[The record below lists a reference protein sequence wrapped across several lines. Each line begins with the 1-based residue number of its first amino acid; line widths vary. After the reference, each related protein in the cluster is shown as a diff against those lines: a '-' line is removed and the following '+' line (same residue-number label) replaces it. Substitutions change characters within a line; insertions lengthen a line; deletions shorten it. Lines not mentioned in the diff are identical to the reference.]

1 MEYPKLEKNY
11 PVHVYET
18 GPDGRL
24 NLHSFFNYLQD
35 IASDHAL
42 QLGFGRDDLMKQNHF
57 WVLSR
62 IYSEM
67 SFWPSWGETI
77 ILKTW
82 PRGTD
87 RLFAIRDF
95 EARYPDGRPVARA
108 TSSWLIID
116 RDTKRIQR
124 PDNNLTRLN
133 SELMCEKAFP
143 GNAMKLE
150 PAGGNVRNTPPFHV
164 TISDLDVN
172 LHTNNARYL
181 KWVTDS
187 YDLDFILK
195 NVPLSAEINYLAESR
210 FNESIAIAVSEES
223 NDSNVFNHSIMR
235 TSDNTEL
242 CRVRISWKQ
251 NIMQQIN
258 NSGI

>member
-1 MEYPKLEKNY
+1 MKMEYPKLEKEY

-18 GPDGRL
+18 GPDGKL
-24 NLHSFFNYLQD
+24 NLHSLFDFFQD
-35 IASDHAL
+35 IASDHAVS
-42 QLGFGRDDLMKQNHF
+42 LGFGRDDLMKQNHF

-62 IYSEM
+62 IYSEISIM
-67 SFWPSWGETI
+67 PSWGETI

-87 RLFAIRDF
+87 RLFALRDF
-95 EARYPDGRPVARA
+95 EVRYPDGRTIALA

-124 PDNNLTRLN
+124 PDNIRSRLN
-133 SELMCEKAFP
+133 SDPSVERAFP
-143 GNAMKLE
+143 RNAMKLE
-150 PAGGNVRNTPPFHV
+150 PSGGNGRSTPHFGVRV
-164 TISDLDVN
+164 SDLDIN

-181 KWVTDS
+181 KWITDS
-187 YDLDFILK
+187 YDLDFMLN

-210 FNESIAIAVSEES
+210 FNDIISIMISGYGNEG
-223 NDSNVFNHSIMR
+223 NLFNHSIMR

-242 CRVRISWKQ
+242 CRVRIRWEKRSV
-251 NIMQQIN
+251 
-258 NSGI
+258 

>member
-1 MEYPKLEKNY
+1 MEFPKLEKNY

-24 NLHSFFNYLQD
+24 NLHSLFDYLQD
-35 IASDHAL
+35 IASDHAI

-62 IYSEM
+62 IYAEIST
-67 SFWPSWGETI
+67 WPSWGDTI
-77 ILKTW
+77 SLKTW

-95 EARYPDGRPVARA
+95 EVSNPDGKSLALA

-124 PDNNLTRLN
+124 PDNNLSRLN
-133 SELMCEKAFP
+133 SELPGEKALP
-143 GNAMKLE
+143 RNAMKLE
-150 PAGGNVRNTPPFHV
+150 PAGGDSRKTAPFRV

-172 LHTNNARYL
+172 LHTNNTRYL

-187 YDLDFILK
+187 YDLDFVL
-195 NVPLSAEINYLAESR
+195 NNAPLSAEINYLAESH
-210 FNESIAIAVSEES
+210 FKDSIAITISEEI
-223 NDSNVFNHSIMR
+223 NGSNVFNHSIMR

-242 CRVRISWKQ
+242 CRVRICWKKNHKQ
-251 NIMQQIN
+251 
-258 NSGI
+258 